1 MSRDPDE
8 FTLFYTLYDGAMHD
22 EEQKEEKI
30 GTIELHVP
38 NFEFEVEKE
47 SDKEEKGNENEEKQQ
62 EKDNIQE
69 NNDTEELKIEQK
81 HEEEKN
87 EKPEEQKPKE
97 PERPCGVEYQYN
109 HRLGVRIPVLNFIY
123 SGKTKPKKKENH
135 EKEQEKPKETAE
147 KRKISP
153 TPKPPETERPK
164 TTKPRPQ
171 RKTLM
176 QEIKEYNKQNSNLK
190 LNPSPPNQ
198 LNIEQND
205 NQNQNIEQQNHP
217 QEPILLKPKPKTA
230 RRRRTAFIRK
240 PKVRLNSMQSRQSH
254 REIKQIAIT
263 KEVMHNPMALPSSG
277 EDLALLIAKL
287 KQEYGEEIRRE
298 RWKEAQKIAR
308 IINSAE
314 SKYRNVKKA
323 QENNKYIKEA
333 TKHNELCAITKARV
347 DKWNDEYEEFKKNIQ
362 EQANAIIQSHELE
375 LQEFDKN
382 APRELPRYYQKMSK
396 ELRELRD
403 QEKLYA
409 MQLKFKKAK
418 RIQMIADQK
427 EELEN
432 EAAYKLLMDDFMRKR
447 ENLIKQQNKRL
458 SAFVT
463 RAQATQFAMLKKR
476 ERMTEGYCKR
486 IGLMGDTIER
496 RIEHG
501 EVKAKEIKNLT
512 LSQERIDE
520 ITQRENNIK
529 PVSQKTKRPYIPI
542 TQETPQYC

>member
-1 MSRDPDE
+1 
-8 FTLFYTLYDGAMHD
+8 
-22 EEQKEEKI
+22 
-30 GTIELHVP
+30 
-38 NFEFEVEKE
+38 
-47 SDKEEKGNENEEKQQ
+47 
-62 EKDNIQE
+62 
-69 NNDTEELKIEQK
+69 
-81 HEEEKN
+81 
-87 EKPEEQKPKE
+87 
-97 PERPCGVEYQYN
+97 
-109 HRLGVRIPVLNFIY
+109 
-123 SGKTKPKKKENH
+123 
-135 EKEQEKPKETAE
+135 
-147 KRKISP
+147 
-153 TPKPPETERPK
+153 
-164 TTKPRPQ
+164 
-171 RKTLM
+171 
-176 QEIKEYNKQNSNLK
+176 
-190 LNPSPPNQ
+190 
-198 LNIEQND
+198 
-205 NQNQNIEQQNHP
+205 
-217 QEPILLKPKPKTA
+217 
-230 RRRRTAFIRK
+230 
-240 PKVRLNSMQSRQSH
+240 MQSRQSH
-254 REIKQIAIT
+254 KEIKQIAIT